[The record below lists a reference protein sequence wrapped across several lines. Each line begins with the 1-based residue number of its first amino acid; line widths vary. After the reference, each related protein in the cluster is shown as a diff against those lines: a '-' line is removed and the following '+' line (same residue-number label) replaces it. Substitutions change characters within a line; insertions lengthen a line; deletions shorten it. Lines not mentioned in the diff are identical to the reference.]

1 MSSVRVSDIERAVA
15 RAFPPEWAEEWD
27 RVGLLAGDPQR
38 EVTGVTLALDPS
50 PGALASAIAS
60 GDNVLLTHHPA
71 FLKTPQWLTP
81 GPSPSGVV
89 FTALEAGVAL
99 MNAHTNLDRAPAAGI
114 LLPEL
119 LGLTPIKPIE
129 RTLQPMTLVTVF
141 VVASH
146 ADKIVSAMVGAG
158 GGRVGEYEATHFVS
172 APGTGAFMPPAS
184 ASPAV
189 GTAGEASSADEVRIE
204 MIAPRSKS
212 RAVVSAARGAHP
224 YEEPLIV
231 AADVEIARSTARMG
245 MLSKPA
251 TALSLRELAALAA
264 EKFGVAPR
272 VWGDPEAV
280 IERVAT
286 ATGSAGSLIGD
297 AKAAGAGALVAGEVR
312 YHDALSAV
320 DAGLCVIEV
329 GHDASEWPLVNL
341 LAEAIRSLPDLDPAI
356 VHVLPASVGWWT
368 PQG

>member
-1 MSSVRVSDIERAVA
+1 MSILRVSDIERAVA

-38 EVTGVTLALDPS
+38 EVTGVTVALDPS

-81 GPSPSGVV
+81 GPGPSGVV
-89 FTALEAGVAL
+89 FTALESGVAL
-99 MNAHTNLDRAPAAGI
+99 VNAHTNLDRAPAAGT
-114 LLPEL
+114 LLPSR

-141 VVASH
+141 APPSH
-146 ADKIVSAMVGAG
+146 ADKIASAMAGAG
-158 GGRVGEYEATHFVS
+158 GGRVGEYESAHFVS
-172 APGTGAFMPPAS
+172 GPGTGAFIPRAS
-184 ASPAV
+184 ASPAA
-189 GTAGEASSADEVRIE
+189 GTSGESSSADEVRIE
-204 MIAPRSKS
+204 MVAPRSKS

-224 YEEPLIV
+224 YEEPLI
-231 AADVEIARSTARMG
+231 AAAEVEIGRSSARMG

-251 TALSLRELAALAA
+251 ALLSLRELAALTA
-264 EKFGVAPR
+264 EKFGVTPR
-272 VWGDPEAV
+272 VWGDPGTS
-280 IERVAT
+280 IERIAT
-286 ATGSAGSLIGD
+286 ATGSAGSLIAD
-297 AKAAGAGALVAGEVR
+297 ARASGADALVAGEVR

-341 LAEAIRSLPDLDPAI
+341 LGEAIRSLPDLDPAI